1 MRLHLFH
8 FSIDWG
14 SQEMT
19 TFPMVKPP
27 SSLLCLPSLPPSC
40 LWFVTPHPF
49 SHIPNSSHISCFPS
63 SLNTYLSIF
72 TLYQFLPTLFPL
84 FIEILNYLYLVWR
97 IQRGNF
103 GRRGILLTFLH
114 VSIWTQIPCEV
125 KWRTTSFFPYG
136 TIVAGTDAPILS
148 PSGILHGCLFAK
160 GNLWTHRELVLQLLM
175 LFLRGENDQ
184 ANRFKAF
191 WEKIKECKCCR
202 DPQSPNEVS
211 DSLSFKILVLFLYQ
225 RIWATSWTNTS
236 DTVNQP
242 K

>member
-1 MRLHLFH
+1 
-8 FSIDWG
+8 
-14 SQEMT
+14 MT

-27 SSLLCLPSLPPSC
+27 SSLLCPPSLPPSC

-97 IQRGNF
+97 IQGGNF

-114 VSIWTQIPCEV
+114 VSIWTQIPCEI
-125 KWRTTSFFPYG
+125 KWRTTSFSRMVLSWQAQTPPSSPPLGFS
-136 TIVAGTDAPILS
+136 TDVCS
-148 PSGILHGCLFAK
+148 
-160 GNLWTHRELVLQLLM
+160 
-175 LFLRGENDQ
+175 
-184 ANRFKAF
+184 
-191 WEKIKECKCCR
+191 
-202 DPQSPNEVS
+202 
-211 DSLSFKILVLFLYQ
+211 Q
-225 RIWATSWTNTS
+225 RATSEPTGNSYFSYLCFFYRGKMTKQIALKHS
-236 DTVNQP
+236 GR

>member
-1 MRLHLFH
+1 
-8 FSIDWG
+8 
-14 SQEMT
+14 MT

-27 SSLLCLPSLPPSC
+27 SSLLCPPSLPPSC

-97 IQRGNF
+97 IQGGNF

-125 KWRTTSFFPYG
+125 KWRTTSFSRMVLSWQAQTLHPLPLWDSPRMSVRKGQPLNPQG
-136 TIVAGTDAPILS
+136 TRTSVTYAFFTGGKW
-148 PSGILHGCLFAK
+148 PSK
-160 GNLWTHRELVLQLLM
+160 
-175 LFLRGENDQ
+175 
-184 ANRFKAF
+184 
-191 WEKIKECKCCR
+191 
-202 DPQSPNEVS
+202 
-211 DSLSFKILVLFLYQ
+211 SL
-225 RIWATSWTNTS
+225 
-236 DTVNQP
+236 
-242 K
+242 

>member
-1 MRLHLFH
+1 MRLHLFYS
-8 FSIDWG
+8 SIDWG

-40 LWFVTPHPF
+40 LWFVTPRPF
-49 SHIPNSSHISCFPS
+49 SLILKSSHISCFPS

-125 KWRTTSFFPYG
+125 KWRTTSFSRMVLSWQAQTPPSSPPLGFS
-136 TIVAGTDAPILS
+136 TDVCS
-148 PSGILHGCLFAK
+148 
-160 GNLWTHRELVLQLLM
+160 
-175 LFLRGENDQ
+175 
-184 ANRFKAF
+184 
-191 WEKIKECKCCR
+191 
-202 DPQSPNEVS
+202 
-211 DSLSFKILVLFLYQ
+211 Q
-225 RIWATSWTNTS
+225 RATSEPTGNSYFSYLCFFYRGKMTKQIALKHS
-236 DTVNQP
+236 GR